1 MNTTYLTNFYQSRC
15 NKFLF
20 EEKSINSKI
29 RWIGFLRLAFIL
41 TAVFLLIKGI
51 NLDIIILKIS
61 AAVFLILFFRLVLI
75 HRNMTELR
83 NKIEKLIL
91 INQQE
96 LSALKGNYS
105 SFDDGK
111 PYLNPEHEFTYD
123 LDIFGEKSLFQYI
136 NRSCTIMGEQRLAND
151 FIGSPQDKETIIE
164 THGILDELAAKQEI
178 LQDYRSTGMLTD
190 DSGTDRNEI
199 LSWIEKQSFK
209 LAPLS
214 KILVYTFTILNSS
227 LTIATIVDKSFS
239 GFLTISVILTWFFY
253 TLFIQKINSYHSNIT
268 KKQALINKYLNLSRI
283 ISNAHFSNNK
293 LKNIQSIARDSIKK
307 LRELDL
313 LMNFLDTRL
322 NILVGMVL
330 NTLFLLDFHIIMKM
344 EKWKKD
350 YSSGIPEFF
359 DTQAEF
365 DMLISKSVFQFN
377 HPDFCIPALSEK
389 SIYSKNLGHPLLN
402 ADKRVSSDFGIHE
415 KENVILITG
424 ANMAGKSTFLRAVG
438 ANLILA
444 GMGLPVC
451 AAEFSFSPDK
461 IITGMRTTD
470 SLAESESYFF
480 AELKRLQR
488 IVEGLNKGERYFIL
502 LDEILKGTNSTD
514 KHIGSE
520 ALIRQLVK
528 TRATCLIASH
538 DLELGKMQTE
548 FPEQIR
554 NYRFESQIENNVL
567 SFDYKLQTGI
577 AQNMNASFLMRK
589 MGIIR

>member
-1 MNTTYLTNFYQSRC
+1 MNSTDLTNYYQSGYE
-15 NKFLF
+15 KFSID
-20 EEKSINSKI
+20 EKNINRKI
-29 RWIGFLRLAFIL
+29 KWLGFLRLAFII
-41 TAVFLLIKGI
+41 AAAILLIQGI
-51 NLDIIILKIS
+51 KLDILIFKLS
-61 AAVFLILFFRLVLI
+61 AALLFILFFPLVSM
-75 HRNMTELR
+75 HKNMTELKK
-83 NKIEKLIL
+83 KIEKLIL
-91 INQQE
+91 INKQE

-105 SFDDGK
+105 CFNDGRT
-111 PYLNPEHEFTYD
+111 YLNPEHEFTYD

-136 NRSCTIMGEQRLAND
+136 NRSSTIMGEQRLAND
-151 FIGSPQDKETIIE
+151 FIASPQNIDTIKETQS
-164 THGILDELAAKQEI
+164 ILNELSSKQEI

-190 DSGTDRNEI
+190 DSESDRIEI
-199 LSWIEKQSFK
+199 LSWIDKQTFNFT
-209 LAPLS
+209 PFT
-214 KILVYTFTILNSS
+214 KILVYAFTILNSG
-227 LTIATIVDKSFS
+227 LTLASIIDKNFLR
-239 GFLTISVILTWFFY
+239 FLTISVILTWFFY
-253 TLFIQKINSYHSNIT
+253 TLFIHKINTYHSNIT

-283 ISNAHFSNNK
+283 LSNAHFKHYK
-293 LKNIQSIARDSIKK
+293 LKNIQLIALNSIKK
-307 LRELDL
+307 LGELDL

-322 NILVGMVL
+322 NVLVGLVL
-330 NTLFLLDFHIIMKM
+330 NTLFLLDFHVILKM
-344 EKWKKD
+344 EKWKKN
-350 YSSGIPEFF
+350 YKSGIPEFF
-359 DTQAEF
+359 DSQAEF

-377 HPDFCIPALSEK
+377 HPDFCIPVLSEK
-389 SIYSKNLGHPLLN
+389 AIHSKELGHPLLSVE
-402 ADKRVSSDFGIHE
+402 KRVASDFAIHE

-488 IVEGLNKGERYFIL
+488 IVEGLNNGERYFIL

-528 TRATCLIASH
+528 TKATCLIASH
-538 DLELGKMQTE
+538 DLELGKTQEE

-554 NYRFESQIENNVL
+554 NYRFESQIENNEL
-567 SFDYKLQTGI
+567 SFDYKLQSGI